1 MNRKTSLSFVFIIA
15 SLFFASCTKK
25 QNEILVG
32 EYGSLT
38 GSEAT
43 FGLSTNK
50 GIRMAFDEVNEK
62 GGVKGKKIKL
72 ITEDDQGK
80 PEEAAQAVTRLIT
93 QNKVVAL
100 LGEVASGR
108 SKAAAPIANKNKIP
122 MITPAS
128 TNPDVTKLGEYIF
141 RTCFIDPF
149 QGLVMAK
156 FAKENL
162 GLKTAAILRDVKNE
176 YSVGLANVFIEEFKK
191 MGGEIVED
199 LSYQSGDIDFKA
211 QLTQIKAK
219 NPQTIFIPGYYTE
232 VGLIALQTKQLGIK
246 SVLLGGDGWDSP
258 KLAEIGKDAVN
269 GNYFS
274 THYTTESTEPV
285 VVDFVTRFKQ
295 RYNETPDAMAALG
308 YDAAHILVNAMT
320 RSADLKPETIRD
332 EVAKTSDFKG
342 VTGKITLNE
351 NRDAVKSAVVVQ
363 VQGTQLKY
371 ITSVSP

>member
-1 MNRKTSLSFVFIIA
+1 
-15 SLFFASCTKK
+15 
-25 QNEILVG
+25 
-32 EYGSLT
+32 
-38 GSEAT
+38 
-43 FGLSTNK
+43 
-50 GIRMAFDEVNEK
+50 MAFDEVNEK
-62 GGVKGKKIKL
+62 GGIKGKKIKL

-80 PEEAAQAVTRLIT
+80 PDEAAQAVTRLIT

-162 GLKTAAILRDVKNE
+162 GLKTAAILRDVKND
-176 YSVGLANVFIEEFKK
+176 YSVGLANVFVEEFKK

-269 GNYFS
+269 GNSSYS
-274 THYTTESTEPV
+274 LHYRIYRACGG
-285 VVDFVTRFKQ
+285 RFC
-295 RYNETPDAMAALG
+295 D
-308 YDAAHILVNAMT
+308 
-320 RSADLKPETIRD
+320 
-332 EVAKTSDFKG
+332 
-342 VTGKITLNE
+342 
-351 NRDAVKSAVVVQ
+351 
-363 VQGTQLKY
+363 
-371 ITSVSP
+371 SVERRIMKRLMLWLLWVMMLLLF